1 LILAVVETGESAKQL
16 SHGTNILYKHK
27 DALRASEDGGPLAVA
42 VVGVGALGD
51 GNDELALG
59 VGGGG
64 HGGAR
69 AGREAEAPPVEL
81 EGRGPVV
88 VGAAAAGGAAGGE
101 VPDDDL
107 GDPRVDLDGVRA
119 GARGGEAVDGG
130 GDEPQRGR
138 VLLDGDVR
146 VGRERELQHLGKDVR
161 QAAQLLPAE
170 RARGGRA
177 ALHGD
182 GALPRRRVDP
192 HGVAGPRREA
202 GEDGGGEP

>member
-1 LILAVVETGESAKQL
+1 MILAVVETGESAKQL

-51 GNDELALG
+51 GDDELALG

-88 VGAAAAGGAAGGE
+88 VGAAAVPVEPRGGAGGRGAVLG
-101 VPDDDL
+101 VPDE
-107 GDPRVDLDGVRA
+107 PSSAARAPVRRA
-119 GARGGEAVDGG
+119 GA
-130 GDEPQRGR
+130 
-138 VLLDGDVR
+138 
-146 VGRERELQHLGKDVR
+146 VR
-161 QAAQLLPAE
+161 QSLLIRP
-170 RARGGRA
+170 
-177 ALHGD
+177 
-182 GALPRRRVDP
+182 
-192 HGVAGPRREA
+192 
-202 GEDGGGEP
+202 